1 MCPGGSDSGGLSS
14 QCSSSLRGRLS
25 EESWVGRTREEVVSA
40 QAHLLVQEEA
50 GVFPGHLRKGSELGS
65 DASLGGT
72 VGTATLGSGC
82 HTRQGR
88 GGTGQGDEWEACQP
102 ML

>member
-1 MCPGGSDSGGLSS
+1 MLSS
-14 QCSSSLRGRLS
+14 PRGRLS
-25 EESWVGRTREEVVSA
+25 EGSQVGRTREEVVSA
-40 QAHLLVQEEA
+40 QAHQLVQEEA

-72 VGTATLGSGC
+72 VGTATLGC
-82 HTRQGR
+82 HAWSGR
-88 GGTGQGDEWEACQP
+88 GGTSQGDEWEACQP